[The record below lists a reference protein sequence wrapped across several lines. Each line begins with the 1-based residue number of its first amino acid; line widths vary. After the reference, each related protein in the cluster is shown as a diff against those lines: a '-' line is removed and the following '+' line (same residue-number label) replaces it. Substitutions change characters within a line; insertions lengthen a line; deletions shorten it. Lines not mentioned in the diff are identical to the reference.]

1 MVSINRNIDMVP
13 INRNIDMVLINRNID
28 MVSMDRNIDMVSI
41 NRDIDVVLVIQIDQ
55 RCLWLNQ
62 HIFSITPARNVRK
75 LCLLVAEI
83 VRLNTDKLR

>member
-1 MVSINRNIDMVP
+1 MVP

-41 NRDIDVVLVIQIDQ
+41 NRDIDMVLVIQIDQ

-62 HIFSITPARNVRK
+62 HIFSITAGTQCSQVVPARCRD
-75 LCLLVAEI
+75 CSFEY
-83 VRLNTDKLR
+83 